1 MGQGVGA
8 GEEAAAARRTGGT
21 PRAAE
26 PFILAERLSKTYPS
40 KRGNI
45 EALRE
50 IDLAIPRGQFV
61 SLVGPSGCGKSTLLR
76 CIAGLEHAS
85 GGTLSLDGR
94 IILQPP
100 DKLGIVFQSDVLL
113 DWRTVLDNVLLPV
126 EFHNLPRQQ
135 WIERARKLLDII
147 GLAGFVNRY
156 PWELSGGM
164 RQRVAICRALI
175 EDPNIL
181 LMDEPFAALDAFTRD
196 DLNLELQKMWIQ
208 SPKTVVFVTH
218 NIAEAVFLGD
228 RVVVMARNPGRVAAV
243 LDVDLPRP
251 RPLAV
256 RDTPAFSAYTA
267 RIREVFEGLGE
278 IRDSA

>member
-26 PFILAERLSKTYPS
+26 PFILAGRLSKTYPS

-94 IILQPP
+94 VILQPP
-100 DKLGIVFQSDVLL
+100 DKLA
-113 DWRTVLDNVLLPV
+113 P
-126 EFHNLPRQQ
+126 
-135 WIERARKLLDII
+135 
-147 GLAGFVNRY
+147 
-156 PWELSGGM
+156 
-164 RQRVAICRALI
+164 
-175 EDPNIL
+175 
-181 LMDEPFAALDAFTRD
+181 
-196 DLNLELQKMWIQ
+196 
-208 SPKTVVFVTH
+208 
-218 NIAEAVFLGD
+218 
-228 RVVVMARNPGRVAAV
+228 
-243 LDVDLPRP
+243 
-251 RPLAV
+251 
-256 RDTPAFSAYTA
+256 
-267 RIREVFEGLGE
+267 
-278 IRDSA
+278 